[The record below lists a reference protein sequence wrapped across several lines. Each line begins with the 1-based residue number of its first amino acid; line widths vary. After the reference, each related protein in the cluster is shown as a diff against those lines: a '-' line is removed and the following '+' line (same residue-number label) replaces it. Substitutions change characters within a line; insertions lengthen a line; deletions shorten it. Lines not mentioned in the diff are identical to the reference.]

1 MNDTV
6 QIALISGLTT
16 AAPLVIAQLVN
27 LSVSLRNG
35 KKADDIKKATDG
47 MKDALVAAALKEGH
61 AQGVKDEQR
70 EAADSRP
77 GEF

>member
-27 LSVSLRNG
+27 LSVSLRKG

>member
-61 AQGVKDEQR
+61 AQGVKDEKK